1 MVRLRAYDVKMIR
14 GRYQRMMLINKTD
27 EKPRALIEDIAN
39 EYGVKP
45 SCIYRIIKR
54 KTWKHV

>member
-1 MVRLRAYDVKMIR
+1 
-14 GRYQRMMLINKTD
+14 MMLKNKTD
-27 EKPRALIEDIAN
+27 KKPRVLIEDIAN